1 MNSRTCVLLALA
13 AVSSAAQADFFSFGS
28 DSNPDGPTFLGGRNV
43 PGRFRD
49 AAPVDPS
56 GSVTS
61 NLLWDADEDG
71 PLQSV
76 LVPSV
81 FRFQGDFTNYSRQNV
96 FGVFIHSYT
105 ATGFAEYRT
114 IGTNELA
121 LRIDFTNA
129 VFTSVS
135 SAETS
140 WGATATLQDQSRTD
154 TALTF
159 TAGSALPGANYAGRT
174 GDFAFTLS
182 NLRATQGGAVSINTA
197 TGNPTIEWRS
207 EGSFSAHVV
216 PAPAALSVLG
226 LAGLTAG
233 RRRR

>member
-1 MNSRTCVLLALA
+1 MNSRTLTLIAFA
-13 AVSSAAQADFFSFGS
+13 AITSAAQADFFSFGS

-56 GSVTS
+56 GNVTS

-71 PLQSV
+71 PMQAV

-96 FGVFIHSYT
+96 FGVFIHSYVT
-105 ATGFAEYRT
+105 TGFVEYRT
-114 IGTNELA
+114 LITNELA
-121 LRIDFTNA
+121 LRIDFVNA
-129 VFTSVS
+129 IFTSVS

-154 TALTF
+154 SGLTF
-159 TAGSALPGANYAGRT
+159 TAGSALPGANYAGRI

-182 NLRATQGGAVSINTA
+182 NLRATQGGVVSINAA
-197 TGNPTIEWRS
+197 TGNPTTEWRS

-226 LAGLTAG
+226 LAGFSAG